1 MVKYSPSSDEVIF
14 VKWFRH
20 WRTGKRVYPK
30 KGEIIAIRI
39 KKKKKPEIV

>member
-1 MVKYSPSSDEVIF
+1 MGKYSTSEVIF

-20 WRTGKRVYPK
+20 YRTGKRIYPK
-30 KGEIIAIRI
+30 KGEVIAIRI